1 MNTVSLGIDLG
12 GSKLLLTTD
21 NKINAI
27 YKTGPSFTPSELL
40 NIIDQFIKENQLIIN
55 AIGLAVPG
63 IVENNCKII
72 ISDVLPAFSGWH
84 AAEALAEKGQ
94 STVAVLNDVKAAL
107 YEVTSTAHQN
117 ANIIVVMAG
126 TAIGSGCMI
135 DGKVVTGSSGWA
147 GELGY
152 FPVLVNN
159 KIVRLDEL
167 AGGAF
172 MAQQMGLSTEEF
184 QNTAAQNNNLALDII
199 QTGGQSLG
207 IALAGLINYLNP
219 DLVAVGGG
227 TLKLPGYWS
236 AVQKYA
242 QQFSLPDIWSVCTF
256 KRIKNNNVVALGAIK
271 YAQLK

>member
-1 MNTVSLGIDLG
+1 MNNVSLGIDLG

-21 NKINAI
+21 NKIRAV
-27 YKTGPSFTPSELL
+27 YKTGACFTPSKLL
-40 NIIDQFIKENQLIIN
+40 NIIDQFIKENQLTIN
-55 AIGLAVPG
+55 AIALAVPG
-63 IVENNCKII
+63 IVENNHKII
-72 ISDVLPAFSGWH
+72 MSDVLPSFSGWH
-84 AAEALAEKGQ
+84 AAEALATKWP
-94 STVAVLNDVKAAL
+94 STTVVLNDVKAAL
-107 YEVTSTAHQN
+107 YEVASTAPKN

-126 TAIGSGCMI
+126 TAIGSACMI

-152 FPVLVNN
+152 FPVLTNN

-172 MAQQMGLSTEEF
+172 MTQQLGLSTEEF
-184 QNTAAQNNNLALDII
+184 QNAVAQNHSQALDII
-199 QTGGQSLG
+199 HTGGQSLG

-227 TLKLPGYWS
+227 ALHLPGYWS
-236 AVQKYA
+236 AVQKHT
-242 QQFSLPDIWSVCTF
+242 QQFSLPDVWDACTF
-256 KRIKNNNVVALGAIK
+256 KRIKNNDVVALGAIK